1 MLEEKEKQTQCLYSL
16 PKEEVLSIIGTTED
30 GLTQT
35 EAQTRIEKHGFNE
48 LEAKKN
54 KSFIQKFFDQLKDV
68 MVIVLLIAAI
78 ISFGLAVVE
87 GHGDFIDSI
96 IILLI
101 VFVNAYIGAI
111 QESNAE
117 NALTALQNMSAPL
130 ATVIR
135 DGRPQKIS
143 SKEVIPGDIIQLEAG
158 DLIPADARLL
168 ESASLKSEES
178 ALTGESVPVDKYW
191 DANVIENS
199 PLGDRINMVYSGCS
213 ITYGRAKAV
222 VIATGMNTEMGKI
235 AGLLNE
241 TETEL
246 TPLQKRLNNLGKSMG
261 IIAILI
267 CGFVFG
273 LGVIQGQEPLEMFMV
288 AISLAVA
295 AIPEGLATVVTLV
308 LAMGVQKMVKQN
320 AIVRHLPAVETLGST
335 SVICSDKTGT
345 LTQNKMT
352 VKKVWA
358 AGGVLQDMNATID
371 EEAIAVV
378 KYNALCSDASI
389 EVDKNGKSQEIGD
402 PTETALIAAAEV
414 VGLTKTDLNQTYP
427 RVGEL
432 PFDSDRK
439 LMTTIHMIDG
449 KPVAI
454 VKGGFD
460 VLVPLCISGDTSKA
474 EEINLE
480 MGKTALRVL
489 AVAYKELDEVPT
501 NYSSQ
506 TLENNLT
513 FVGLIGLIDP
523 PREESK
529 NAIAI
534 CKKAGVKTVMI
545 TGDHV
550 VTATAIAKELGILIN
565 DEEAISG
572 VELAKMEEAT
582 LRKNI
587 ENYSVYA
594 RVTPEDKIRIVQAWQ
609 ANGDVVAMTGD
620 GVNDAPALK
629 AADIG
634 CAMGI
639 TGTEVAKG
647 AAAMV
652 LTDDNF
658 STIVSAVEEGRTIYD
673 NIKKTIE
680 YLLGANT
687 GEVLVIF
694 ISMIMGWGTP
704 LIAIQLLM
712 INVVTDAF
720 PAFALGFEK
729 PDNTTMSRK
738 PTPRQEGVFANGL
751 GIKII
756 LQGIFISFLTLT
768 AFYMGKYVL
777 AVPEAVLAHFETSA
791 EAAEAVGRTMAFL
804 TLALTQIVHSNNCR
818 SKESI
823 FKIGFFSNRYINLA
837 FLVSAGITLSICLV
851 PFLENIFGMVNL
863 SVTHWALVL
872 SLSFSIFVVSEIVKI
887 FTNKKTV

>member
-1 MLEEKEKQTQCLYSL
+1 VLEEKEKQTQCLYSL

>member
-35 EAQTRIEKHGFNE
+35 EAQTRIEKYGFNE

-191 DANVIENS
+191 DANVIENA

-235 AGLLNE
+235 ARLLNK

-267 CGFVFG
+267 CVFVFG

-371 EEAIAVV
+371 EEAITVV

-389 EVDKNGKSQEIGD
+389 EVDENGKLQEIGD

-513 FVGLIGLIDP
+513 FVGLIGMIDP

-694 ISMIMGWGTP
+694 ISMLMGWGTP

-756 LQGIFISFLTLT
+756 LQGIFISCLTLT

-823 FKIGFFSNRYINLA
+823 FKIGFFSNKYINLA

-863 SVTHWALVL
+863 SVTHWAIVL
-872 SLSFSIFVVSEIVKI
+872 SLAFSIFVVSEIVKI

>member
-1 MLEEKEKQTQCLYSL
+1 MKFYTEPIEKIETELQTN
-16 PKEEVLSIIGTTED
+16 VAT
-30 GLTQT
+30 GLTVQQ
-35 EAQTRIEKHGFNE
+35 ANQNLEKFGHNE

-54 KSFIQKFFDQLKDV
+54 KSFIQKFIDQLKDV
-68 MVIVLLIAAI
+68 MVIVLLIAAA
-78 ISFGLAVVE
+78 ISFFLAIVE
-87 GHGDFIDSI
+87 GHDFIDSI

-101 VFVNAYIGAI
+101 VFVNAYIGVI

-117 NALTALQNMSAPL
+117 NALDALQNMSAPL

-135 DGRPQKIS
+135 DGRAQKIS
-143 SKEVIPGDIIQLEAG
+143 SKEVVPGDIIQLEAG
-158 DLIPADARLL
+158 DLIPADARLI

-178 ALTGESVPVDKYW
+178 ALTGESVPVDKYA
-191 DANVIENS
+191 DATIVDNA
-199 PLGDRINMVYSGCS
+199 PLGDRLNMVYSGCS
-213 ITYGRAKAV
+213 ITYGRAKAIV
-222 VIATGMNTEMGKI
+222 VGTGMTTEMGKI

-246 TPLQKRLNNLGKSMG
+246 TPLQEKLNGLGKTMG
-261 IIAILI
+261 IMALLVCI
-267 CGFVFG
+267 FVFG
-273 LGVIQGQEPLEMFMV
+273 LGLIKGEPPLEMFMIS
-288 AISLAVA
+288 ISLAVA

-308 LAMGVQKMVKQN
+308 LAMGVQKMVKEN
-320 AIVRHLPAVETLGST
+320 AIVRRLPAVETLGST

-358 AGGVLQDMNATID
+358 AGGELQDMTTDID
-371 EEAIAVV
+371 EAAVAVV
-378 KYNALCSDASI
+378 MYNALCNDASL
-389 EVDKNGKSQEIGD
+389 EVDADGVLHEIGD

-414 VGLTKTDLNQTYP
+414 VGMTKNELAEQFP

-439 LMTTIHMIDG
+439 LMTTINMMNG
-449 KPVAI
+449 KPVAV

-460 VLVPLCISGDTSKA
+460 VLVPRCTSGDTSNA
-474 EEINLE
+474 EAINLE
-480 MGKTALRVL
+480 LGKDALRVL
-489 AVAYKELDEVPT
+489 AVAYKELSEVPT
-501 NYSSQ
+501 EYSSE
-506 TLENNLT
+506 TLECDLT
-513 FVGLIGLIDP
+513 FVGLVGMIDP

-529 NAIAI
+529 DAIAV
-534 CKKAGVKTVMI
+534 CKKAGIKTVMI

-550 VTATAIAKELGILIN
+550 ITATAIARELGILEHE
-565 DEEAISG
+565 DEAISG
-572 VELAKMEEAT
+572 VELAAMDEET

-587 ENYSVYA
+587 EHYSVYA
-594 RVTPEDKIRIVQAWQ
+594 RVSPEDKIRIVQAWQ

-680 YLLGANT
+680 YLLGANV

-694 ISMIMGWGTP
+694 VAMLMGWGTP

-729 PDNTTMSRK
+729 ADGTTMSRK
-738 PTPRQEGVFANGL
+738 PTPREEGVFANGL

-756 LQGIFISFLTLT
+756 LQGIFISGLTL
-768 AFYMGKYVL
+768 ASFYLGKYVMPL
-777 AVPEAVLAHFETSA
+777 PEGIMSHFA
-791 EAAEAVGRTMAFL
+791 NPADAAEAVGRTMAFL
-804 TLALTQIVHSNNCR
+804 TLALTQLVHSNNCR
-818 SKESI
+818 SKESL
-823 FKIGFFSNRYINLA
+823 FKIGFFSNKQINWA
-837 FLVSAGITLSICLV
+837 FLVSVAITLSITLI

-863 SVTHWALVL
+863 SLTHWGIVL
-872 SLSFSIFVVSEIVKI
+872 GLSCSIFFVMEIVK
-887 FTNKKTV
+887 FFRNRKA